1 MTTQIYVKKIA
12 NRILISLLKLS
23 KIIKFIVATMLQ
35 AMKMKIDLDSNYLSN
50 LRVKNINRLLTG
62 NLNINSISN
71 RFQKLKLFARGKVD
85 ILVIM
90 ETKLDSTNRNWD
102 VALFMF

>member
-12 NRILISLLKLS
+12 NRILTSLLKLS
-23 KIIKFIVATMLQ
+23 KIIKFIVATMLE

-71 RFQKLKLFARGKVD
+71 RFHKLKLVRGKVD